1 MTSETESKVGDD
13 RKDYHKWGG
22 MPPAGENEIKDNR
35 NFIMKVLLTL
45 GIAIG
50 IWTIYRAVGGQ
61 IFTGLHT
68 NSSMF
73 SDFIAKPLFTV
84 LPILICWRLI
94 FKEKRAPVKFAR
106 KNMLSGI
113 ISALFLVSTF
123 IFLLYSMNLIFF
135 RLFGVREAGFSLI
148 PGWKY
153 MGTWEFILLWLMF
166 VASTGFAEEYEAR
179 GFLQDQLGRAMPIWQ
194 SIVIT
199 GVIFAIGHIPIFIF
213 IRHLSFWQCFYYFIY
228 LIPMSFF
235 MSIYYHW
242 SRNLPAVMI
251 YHGLFDWMLSA
262 LIVTAEYQ
270 PSYLTSPHVQ
280 WGIFVLAS
288 FVALGLNFILL
299 YVFYRL
305 FWKKDRPEG
314 SLGFRVPGI
323 SETKILRRIRV
334 RSDDVAF
341 SWSATIFALLVSTI
355 VFSGLVM
362 GFGAAFGTMDPSLR
376 VDRIVGMGELGVGG
390 TNMEDFEM
398 QMDFLLS
405 VEDRATEGQ
414 VVAILSTIEPE
425 NIGNVTFTLTWRDEP
440 DADGRHTN
448 RPDSFHLTV
457 RSPDGS
463 VEDNA
468 MGSNGQD
475 DTGFIQ
481 IQVPMLDINDPP
493 ENLPYTNGTGDWDV
507 TVEVSAGDQ
516 EPIVFDP
523 FGMRTISDNGNTFT
537 LDVVYD
543 YYVERV

>member
-1 MTSETESKVGDD
+1 MTSETDSNVGDD

-22 MPPAGENEIKDNR
+22 MPPAGANEITDNKG
-35 NFIMKVLLTL
+35 FTLKVLLTL

-50 IWTIYRAVGGQ
+50 IWTIYRAVGGEV
-61 IFTGLHT
+61 FTGLHT

-84 LPILICWRLI
+84 LPILICWRII
-94 FKEKRAPVKFAR
+94 FKEKGAPVKFAR
-106 KNMLSGI
+106 KNMMSGI
-113 ISALFLVSTF
+113 ISALVLVSTF

-148 PGWKY
+148 PGWRY

-199 GVIFAIGHIPIFIF
+199 GIIFAIGHIPIFIF

-235 MSIYYHW
+235 MSVYYHW

-299 YVFYRL
+299 YVFYRM

-341 SWSATIFALLVSTI
+341 SWTATIFALLVSTI

-362 GFGAAFGTMDPSLR
+362 GFGAAFGTMDPSVR
-376 VDRIVGMGELGVGG
+376 MDRIVGMGEIEMPVMADLEQQLGIVPSE
-390 TNMEDFEM
+390 TDYAQENQVMVIVIYIEEM
-398 QMDFLLS
+398 
-405 VEDRATEGQ
+405 
-414 VVAILSTIEPE
+414 
-425 NIGNVTFTLTWRDEP
+425 NIGNITFTLSWRDEP
-440 DADGRHTN
+440 DADGRHEN
-448 RPDSFHLTV
+448 QPDTFHLTV

-463 VEDNA
+463 VEENA
-468 MGSNGQD
+468 MGSNGHGD
-475 DTGFIQ
+475 GGFIQ
-481 IQVPMLDINDPP
+481 IPITMLDVNDPP
-493 ENLPYTNGTGDWDV
+493 QELPYLNGTGAWEV
-507 TVEVSAGDQ
+507 AIEVSAGDH
-516 EPIVFDP
+516 EPLVPDP
-523 FGMRTISDNGNTFT
+523 LGIRTFTDRGNDFT
-537 LDVVYD
+537 LDVMYD